1 MHTEL
6 ELEPVM
12 EWFVLQVLTG
22 QEQQVERLL
31 RAQAKE
37 QGLDI
42 YISDVR
48 VPVERVVK
56 YTEGKDG
63 KKRKLNVAKKLYPGY
78 VFINAAVYY
87 KGAKRGERPLN
98 EPVWSFIRGIQ
109 GVIGFLGGEQRRP
122 QPLSDEEISSV
133 LGAAEAGQ
141 EARVVVPF
149 EVGDVVK
156 IKSGPFL
163 SSTGVVQE
171 IDSEKRELKVDVT
184 IFGRRV
190 LTTVGL
196 YEVEKVTPEET
207 ESTPTL

>member
-1 MHTEL
+1 MSNINEMNVGPRWYVAHTYSGYENKVKASI
-6 ELEPVM
+6 EKVVENRN
-12 EWFVLQVLTG
+12 LQHL
-22 QEQQVERLL
+22 
-31 RAQAKE
+31 
-37 QGLDI
+37 I
-42 YISDVR
+42 YDVR